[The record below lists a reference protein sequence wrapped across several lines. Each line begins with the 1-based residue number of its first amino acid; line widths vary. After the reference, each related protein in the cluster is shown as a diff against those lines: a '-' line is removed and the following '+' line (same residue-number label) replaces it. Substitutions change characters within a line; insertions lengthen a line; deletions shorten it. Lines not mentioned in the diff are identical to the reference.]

1 MKKKFIEELPGT
13 VQQSLLQYL
22 EPYLTPERNARLEA
36 VLSKRTQHLTT
47 VVEDTYQERNASAVV
62 RSCDCFGIQDLH
74 IIENEYEYKVSTR
87 MARGALKWINTY
99 IYDGPGNNVTR
110 CLDTLRSLGY
120 KLVVTSPHQQAY
132 TPQTLPLEEKVAV
145 YFGLERE
152 GVREEVMNRADYIL
166 HIPMVGFTESL
177 NVSVAAALTMNRLGE
192 RMRASDSINWQLA
205 PATRQTLKL
214 WWTIRSIPNGMA
226 ITEHFLN
233 HHPG

>member
-1 MKKKFIEELPGT
+1 MKKKFIEALPGT

-22 EPYLTPERNARLEA
+22 EPYLTPERNARLEE

-47 VVEDTYQERNASAVV
+47 VVEDTFQERNASAVV

-87 MARGALKWINTY
+87 MARGALKWINIH
-99 IYDGPGNNVTR
+99 IYNGPGDNVNR
-110 CLDTLRSLGY
+110 CLDTIRSQGY
-120 KLVVTSPHQQAY
+120 KLVVTSPHQRAY

-152 GVREEVMNRADYIL
+152 GVSEQVMNQADYIL

-177 NVSVAAALTMNRLGE
+177 NVSVAAALTMNQLGE
-192 RMRASDSINWQLA
+192 RIRANDTIDWPLA

-214 WWTIRSIPNGMA
+214 WWTIRSIPNGVA
-226 ITEHFLN
+226 IAEHFLEN
-233 HHPG
+233 NPG